1 MPSLRRPLRC
11 PVRRG
16 DGGDRLFCRHIFS
29 LSPPFGKDLFT
40 QETLRLLDEVG
51 ATKTVHQWE
60 RGITGFAVAFCG
72 SPQSRCPCWLSLTC
86 DKDRKSTR
94 LNSSHTVISYAVFC
108 LKKKKQQQYRLQHS

>member
-11 PVRRG
+11 PLRRG
-16 DGGDRLFCRHIFS
+16 DSGDRLFCRHISS

-60 RGITGFAVAFCG
+60 TEGLPIDRGGDAESDLEPAV
-72 SPQSRCPCWLSLTC
+72 S
-86 DKDRKSTR
+86 
-94 LNSSHTVISYAVFC
+94 
-108 LKKKKQQQYRLQHS
+108 